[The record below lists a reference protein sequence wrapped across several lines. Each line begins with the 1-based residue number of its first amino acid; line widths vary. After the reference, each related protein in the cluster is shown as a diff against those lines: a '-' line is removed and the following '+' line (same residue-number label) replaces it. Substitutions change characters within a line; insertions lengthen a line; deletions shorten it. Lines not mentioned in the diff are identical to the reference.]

1 MTPDGGSLLLR
12 EPDKRYKVTETVTS
26 CLTDYRCP
34 DCITCE
40 LLTIVRQRIM
50 SMLWA
55 INKMVVGVPQFM
67 RIPNKQ
73 TGNSNTLKLS

>member
-12 EPDKRYKVTETVTS
+12 EPDKRYKVTETVVS

-50 SMLWA
+50 SIVM
-55 INKMVVGVPQFM
+55 GY
-67 RIPNKQ
+67 KQ
-73 TGNSNTLKLS
+73 NGCWCASVHTDF

>member
-1 MTPDGGSLLLR
+1 MISDGGSRLLS
-12 EPDKRYKVTETVTS
+12 EPDKRYKITEKVVS

-50 SMLWA
+50 FIAL
-55 INKMVVGVPQFM
+55 GY
-67 RIPNKQ
+67 KQ
-73 TGNSNTLKLS
+73 NGCWCASVHADA